1 MSGGHPPDKGRI
13 QAGIW
18 WVVVVSQTLLK
29 KPVDGVRA
37 LVSEHDAE
45 RLRLAVTGANEIV
58 FDWTLGDDRIAWDG
72 GIDVLVLHTDVDR
85 LQRGEQLLNWMSPE
99 GRSQLDSI
107 INDRGRDD
115 TTFEFEFETAS
126 AMGAVWFEMRG
137 VRIPGPDGRAERLA
151 GILRIVTE
159 HKREA
164 QRLTYLATRDELTG
178 HLNRTSLRSEL
189 AGALEAAKAEQRSCA
204 YLVASI
210 DRLATINE
218 AYGFGAADEV
228 ILAVGERIAGV
239 LRHCDIIGRT
249 AGNKLGV
256 IVSECSERE
265 IALVADRMRSV
276 VRGEVIATRSGTV
289 SATVCV
295 GAVSLPTG
303 AASSQEAMLCAEE
316 ALDRA
321 RGAGRDG
328 FAAYVKS
335 PQRET
340 ARLRL
345 MGIADE
351 IVAALNE
358 SRLVFAYQPIVSAK
372 TRTAIHHECL
382 LRMIRPD
389 GSVVAAGQF
398 IPAAE
403 QLGLVRLVDRHALE
417 MTVAQLHAHPDLT
430 LAVNVSGTTASD
442 SSWLQSF
449 LNYVRANQK
458 VAPRI
463 IVELT
468 ETAALHAFEEST
480 RFISSLRELGCRV
493 AIDDF
498 GAGFTSFR
506 NLQML
511 RVDMVKIDGAY
522 VKGLASS
529 PDNQIFV
536 KTLVELARNFNLKT
550 VAEWVGSD
558 EEAAILETLGVD
570 YFQGYHF
577 GEPTLTPAWDAA
589 L

>member
-1 MSGGHPPDKGRI
+1 MVGR
-13 QAGIW
+13 
-18 WVVVVSQTLLK
+18 VVSQTLQR
-29 KPVDGVRA
+29 KPVDGIRA
-37 LVSEHDAE
+37 LVSEHDVE
-45 RLRLAVTGANEIV
+45 RLRLAVTGANEVV

-72 GIDVLVLHTDVDR
+72 GVDVLALHADIDR
-85 LQRGEQLLNWMSPE
+85 LQRGEQLLGWMSPQ
-99 GRSQLDSI
+99 GRDQLDRI
-107 INDRGRDD
+107 VTERALDD
-115 TTFEFEFETAS
+115 TTFECEFETAS

-151 GILRIVTE
+151 GILRNVTE
-159 HKREA
+159 QRRDA

-189 AGALEAAKAEQRSCA
+189 ARAIEAAKAEQRSCA

-256 IVSECSERE
+256 IVTDCSERE
-265 IALVADRMRSV
+265 IGLVADRMRSI

-295 GAVSLPTG
+295 GAVSLPSG
-303 AASSQEAMLCAEE
+303 ATSSQEAMLRAEE

-358 SRLVFAYQPIVSAK
+358 GRLVFAYQPIVVAK
-372 TRTAIHHECL
+372 SRAATHYECL

-468 ETAALHAFEEST
+468 ETAALHAFEESA
-480 RFISSLRELGCRV
+480 RFISNLRELGCRV

-511 RVDMVKIDGAY
+511 RVDMVKIDGAF
-522 VKGLASS
+522 VRGLKNSRE
-529 PDNQIFV
+529 NQIFV
-536 KTLVELARNFNLKT
+536 RTLVELAKHFKLET
-550 VAEWVGSD
+550 VAEWVGSE
-558 EEAAILETLGVD
+558 EEAELLETLGVD
-570 YFQGYHF
+570 FFQGNYF
-577 GEPTLTPAWDAA
+577 GEPKLMPPWKTHEAA
-589 L
+589 CG